1 METRNTTVLLMRYIF
16 GRPLLASLFVGSC
29 IHLLFYINQFVATG
43 KSHFMIL
50 WTMTENHVV
59 SGLGQFLIPFLVP
72 FMVTRIGAVLSSIKQ
87 LELRQDIGQTTQT
100 FERLASYLDDT
111 FSEYDPLTFNLDDH
125 YGKIVEALMRVTD
138 QPTFTPSHL
147 FLAGREGG
155 KLTGH
160 IYFREKNKIC
170 KIEDEVVINLISDT
184 YSIVSEKSEVLCS
197 NWEDE
202 GVSLAEY
209 QRRFHPQVRQQVGT
223 IERFV
228 TYQSGSVAIIGFY
241 QGRPVGESDAQVLK
255 GFTVFSNS
263 LKRIS
268 EESKQTRQAFNYT
281 MDALARAS
289 EANDEDTGDHIARI
303 NEYAKVLAVEMG
315 CDAEFVET
323 IHRSAQMHDVGKIHI
338 SAAIL
343 KKPGKLSEDEFKK
356 MKTHPYHGAKI
367 LGDSPYL
374 AMAAEIALNHHE
386 KYNGKGYPRGLQGT
400 DIPLSARIV
409 ALSDVYDALRQAR
422 VYKPAFSH
430 EKSVQVITE
439 GDGRTVPDE
448 FDPAVLNAFVKTADQ
463 FDEIFERFQ
472 TS

>member
-1 METRNTTVLLMRYIF
+1 MQTNEGILSIVKFVFN
-16 GRPLLASLFVGSC
+16 RPLLASIFVGGS
-29 IHLLFYINQFVATG
+29 IHLLFYINQSVATG
-43 KSHFMIL
+43 DSHFLIL
-50 WTMTENHVV
+50 WEMMQSHTV

-72 FMVTRIGAVLSSIKQ
+72 FMVTLIGAVLSNARQQELKQSIG
-87 LELRQDIGQTTQT
+87 ETTKT
-100 FERLASYLDDT
+100 FERLAGYLDDT
-111 FSEYDPLTFNLDDH
+111 FNEYDPLTFNLDDH
-125 YGKIVEALMRVTD
+125 YVRIVEALMRDTG
-138 QPTFTPSHL
+138 QPGFTPSHL
-147 FLAGREGG
+147 LLAGR
-155 KLTGH
+155 KDNRLIGH
-160 IYFREKNKIC
+160 IYLRENGQVHKN
-170 KIEDEVVINLISDT
+170 EEEVVIDLDSDT
-184 YSIVSEKSEVLCS
+184 YSVVSEKSELLCS
-197 NWEDE
+197 NWEDA
-202 GVSLAEY
+202 GTSLEEY
-209 QRRFHPQVRQQVGT
+209 QQRFHPSVRQKVGT

-241 QGRPVGESDAQVLK
+241 QGRPVDESDAQVLK

-268 EESKQTRQAFNYT
+268 EESRQTRMAFNYT

-289 EANDEDTGDHIARI
+289 EANDEDTGDHIVRI

-315 CDAEFVET
+315 CDADFVET

-343 KKPGKLSEDEFKK
+343 KKPGKLTEDEFKK

-374 AMAAEIALNHHE
+374 SMAAEIAFCHHE

-409 ALSDVYDALRQAR
+409 ALSDVYDALRQVR
-422 VYKPAFSH
+422 VYKPGFSH
-430 EKSVQVITE
+430 EMSVQIITE

-448 FDPAVLNAFVKTADQ
+448 FDPAVLSAFVKTADR
-463 FDEIFERFQ
+463 FNEIFERFQ
-472 TS
+472 AN